1 GFFIRDSRGCI
12 SPEISVD
19 IADSQPLSA
28 SSTSTNAVCTTGM
41 ATGSI
46 STTLSDGSAPFDYH
60 IYDISSS
67 EVDSALGSTNSI
79 ETFNN
84 LPQGSYTVVV
94 TDAQG
99 CSVRNELDIDQN
111 VLDLIPLDSDPI
123 NCNDTSFPW
132 RVRATGG

>member
-1 GFFIRDSRGCI
+1 
-12 SPEISVD
+12 
-19 IADSQPLSA
+19 
-28 SSTSTNAVCTTGM
+28 
-41 ATGSI
+41 
-46 STTLSDGSAPFDYH
+46 H
-60 IYDISSS
+60 IYDISGS

-132 RVRATGG
+132 RVRATGGTPAYEFRLVGDPTFEIGIGPDQDIFDLTGRVIQGVTYFVEV